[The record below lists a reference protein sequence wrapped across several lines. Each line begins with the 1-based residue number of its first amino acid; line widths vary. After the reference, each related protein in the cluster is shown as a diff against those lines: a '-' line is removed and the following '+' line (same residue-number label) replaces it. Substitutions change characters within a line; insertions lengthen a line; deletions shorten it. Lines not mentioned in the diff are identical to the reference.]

1 MIDYCMIISLFR
13 PVKLINLIA
22 TRTERS
28 RVLHQVYKCVF
39 SRVSEFVLSDH
50 SQEQSLSFYA
60 PCNEGDVGGG
70 GGSVCL
76 SVCLQKIFNI
86 DHNILMINDTAFIFH
101 KCIPNGKNFSLVPRS
116 RSAVKVKFKYQ
127 CHTFQ

>member
-22 TRTERS
+22 TATRTEQS

-39 SRVSEFVLSDH
+39 SSISEFVLTDH

-70 GGSVCL
+70 GLYVCL
-76 SVCLQKIFNI
+76 FVCK
-86 DHNILMINDTAFIFH
+86 
-101 KCIPNGKNFSLVPRS
+101 KSLTLTI
-116 RSAVKVKFKYQ
+116 
-127 CHTFQ
+127 TF